1 MPIIPNVNKRI
12 PEKKKDTVINIPVV
26 PGMARSLNFAN
37 NA

>member
-1 MPIIPNVNKRI
+1 MPIIPNVNKKDS
-12 PEKKKDTVINIPVV
+12 EKNTVINIPVV

>member
-12 PEKKKDTVINIPVV
+12 PEKKDTVINIPVV